1 VDCSGGIGGDEEM
14 KTLTEVTNEPLALPV
29 AERVVLAQRVWNSVE
44 HFASSEIE
52 KAWMD
57 EADRR
62 WVEIEEGKA
71 QCLPADEVMRRARE
85 SLEADANT
93 ERVIP

>member
-1 VDCSGGIGGDEEM
+1 M
-14 KTLTEVTNEPLALPV
+14 RTLAEVTNEALALPV
-29 AERVVLAQRVWNSVE
+29 EERVVLAQRVWNSVE

>member
-1 VDCSGGIGGDEEM
+1 M
-14 KTLTEVTNEPLALPV
+14 RTLAEVTNEALALPV
-29 AERVVLAQRVWNSVE
+29 EERVVLAQRVWNSVE

-57 EADRR
+57 EADQR
-62 WVEIEEGKA
+62 WLEIEEGKT

-85 SLEADANT
+85 SL
-93 ERVIP
+93 RG